1 MYQQP
6 EREVLNLKNDYL
18 NLRELLAEIEA
29 KKNRIE
35 ELNSLLDDG
44 SNEEIHELTAEKIRI
59 EDLIDLLHNQIDNI
73 TNGEDNP
80 FSIKKLEKQLSDLQ
94 NTTNTNDAEQ
104 SDLPSGWLC

>member
-6 EREVLNLKNDYL
+6 EREVLNLKNDYQS
-18 NLRELLAEIEA
+18 RELLAEIELQE
-29 KKNRIE
+29 NRIE

-80 FSIKKLEKQLSDLQ
+80 FSIKSRE
-94 NTTNTNDAEQ
+94 AVI
-104 SDLPSGWLC
+104 